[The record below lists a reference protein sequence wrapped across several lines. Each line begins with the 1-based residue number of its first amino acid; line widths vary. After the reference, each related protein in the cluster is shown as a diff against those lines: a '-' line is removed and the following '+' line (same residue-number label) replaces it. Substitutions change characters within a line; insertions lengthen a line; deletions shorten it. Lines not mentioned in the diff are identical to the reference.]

1 MPLFELI
8 ETQKFTRVIEIE
20 AKNKQE
26 VLDIYYCNNDK
37 DDEHDQLMD
46 DLNSMSIFDLDAE
59 GSDIEVEEIKT
70 K

>member
-46 DLNSMSIFDLDAE
+46 NLNSISIFDLDAE
-59 GSDIEVEEIKT
+59 GLDIKVKEIKT

>member
-26 VLDIYYCNNDK
+26 VLDIYYCDNDK

-59 GSDIEVEEIKT
+59 GLDIKVKEIKT

>member
-59 GSDIEVEEIKT
+59 GLDIKVKEIKT
-70 K
+70 N